1 MNINNN
7 NNTKQCVHCE
17 YEFNLDSA
25 MKKQVGGK
33 INECPECVQELGTET
48 TVKYLGLTSG
58 EGKMASLSI
67 VAFDSIE
74 DREAYGAA
82 WQAATDP
89 YNHTTSRM
97 SEVSGSFGG
106 VRMRHIDHQGGNPNH
121 KGHK

>member
-1 MNINNN
+1 MNINN

-17 YEFNLDSA
+17 YEFDLDST
-25 MKKQVGGK
+25 MKKQVGGR

-58 EGKMASLSI
+58 DGKMANLSI
-67 VAFDSIE
+67 VAFDSEE
-74 DREAYGAA
+74 DRAAYGAA

-89 YNHTTSRM
+89 YTSSPSRM

-106 VRMRHIDHQGGNPNH
+106 VRIRHVDHQAGNPNH